1 MKMINIMSEWRQYI
15 SESEE
20 SGKEQE
26 EIDQSYPET
35 VAMAHHYHRDQVRR
49 SSGMPY
55 VQHPKEVAAI
65 IKKYYQNSSDISS
78 EEFNQMMNV
87 ALLHDTIEDAHKNLP
102 NDLARSKR
110 KLDSLLAQGSISQD
124 AHSQRMAQISHDAQI
139 RVMHDIG
146 SEHGISVL
154 NDVQSLSHD
163 DSMTY
168 SQYVSAI
175 SDDPILIRVKLADM
189 LHNSRDLSPPDNWDS
204 KSFVCNDT
212 LKGWEKYRCSLMSLI
227 EIHGGK
233 PLPISDSH
241 WLQLKKAFNL

>member
-1 MKMINIMSEWRQYI
+1 MSEWRQYVF
-15 SESEE
+15 ESERI
-20 SGKEQE
+20 GREQS
-26 EIDQSYPET
+26 EIEQNYPET

-65 IKKYYQNSSDISS
+65 IKRYYQNSQNVSP
-78 EEFNQMMNV
+78 EEFGQMMNV

-102 NDLARSKR
+102 DDLARSKR
-110 KLDSLLAQGSISQD
+110 KIDSLLAQGAISRES
-124 AHSQRMAQISHDAQI
+124 HSQRMGQIAYDAQV

-189 LHNSRDLSPPDNWDS
+189 LHNSSDLSPPPNWDPS
-204 KSFVCNDT
+204 TFVCSDS
-212 LKGWEKYRCSLMSLI
+212 LKGWEKYRCSLMALI

-233 PLPISDSH
+233 PEPVSDLH
-241 WLQLKKAFNL
+241 WNELKKAFNL